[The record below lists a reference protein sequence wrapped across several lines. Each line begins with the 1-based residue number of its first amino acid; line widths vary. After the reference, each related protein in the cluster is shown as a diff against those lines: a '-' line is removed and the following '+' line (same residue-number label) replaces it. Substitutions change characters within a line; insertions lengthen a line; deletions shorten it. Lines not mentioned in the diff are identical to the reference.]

1 MPMKN
6 APMLTTFKTR
16 SRFTLAHIV
25 FVLGVLLLTLLIWL
39 ILHQSHKEHEA
50 DLEQGRYQ
58 AEQLVRSFSDHILMN
73 LLTVEQTLQR
83 AVDRQ
88 YFNHLFGTKLREDMQ
103 YNLQLW
109 VSDVPNIDALMWVDE
124 QGVIQAISQKKN
136 VNLTVSPGQ
145 TLPGNAYNIM
155 DSSPNATVLYAFF
168 PVDITGSRNILMA
181 KRITKL
187 DGTPGGMMI
196 AVINAD
202 DILHFFRFIRNHKRT
217 SLVISLYEKPLIVS
231 NPGEQAALT
240 RLYHII
246 LGDVNLKKP
255 NHVTVEQRTVDG
267 AMRIYALKELPNFP
281 LITTVVLHEDDVF
294 ASSRTNRENYL
305 LFVVVF
311 VGFIAI
317 VSIFIT
323 MMSRQI
329 RQVQASERAAILA
342 SQAKSD
348 FLAKMSHELRTPL
361 NAIIGFSQM
370 MDSGYFGMLND
381 KQSERI
387 HDINLCG
394 NHLLELIND
403 ILEFSKGEG
412 GKLVLYEGE
421 YQFHDIVTKVLR
433 IIGQRAKTADISIID
448 EVPEDLPL
456 LRIDERKIRQTL
468 LNLLSNAVKF
478 TPRGG
483 IIHVKA
489 LLDKEGNF
497 IFYVSDNG
505 IGIAEE
511 DIPKAL
517 SAFGQVH
524 NHINSE
530 GTGLGLPLCKMF
542 VELHG
547 GALELSSVLN
557 KGTVVKVWMPNT
569 RVIVAG

>member
-1 MPMKN
+1 MKN
-6 APMLTTFKTR
+6 APTLITFKTR
-16 SRFTLAHIV
+16 SRLTLAHVV
-25 FVLGVLLLTLLIWL
+25 FVLGVALLTVLIAL
-39 ILHQSHKEHEA
+39 ILRQSHKEHEA
-50 DLEQGRYQ
+50 DLEQGRHQ

-83 AVDRQ
+83 AVDKQ
-88 YFNHLFGTKLREDMQ
+88 YFNHLFGSKLQEDMQ
-103 YNLQLW
+103 YNFRLW
-109 VSDVPNIDALMWVDE
+109 IKDVPNIDALMWVDE
-124 QGVIQAISQKKN
+124 TGVIQTISQKEK
-136 VNLTVSPGQ
+136 VRLRVHEGEK
-145 TLPGNAYNIM
+145 LPGDAYTIM
-155 DSSPNATVLYAFF
+155 DSSPNSTVLYAFF
-168 PVDITGSRNILMA
+168 PVDITDSQNILMA

-196 AVINAD
+196 AVINAQ
-202 DILHFFRFIRNHKRT
+202 DILHFFHFIRNHKRT

-231 NPGEQAALT
+231 NPGDQAALT

-255 NHVTVEQRTVDG
+255 NHVTVEQRSIDG
-267 AMRIYALKELPNFP
+267 VARIYALKELPNFP
-281 LITTVVLHEDDVF
+281 LITTVILHEDDIF
-294 ASSRTNRENYL
+294 SSSRTNRENYL

-323 MMSRQI
+323 LMSRQI

-394 NHLLELIND
+394 NHLLELISD

-421 YQFHDIVTKVLR
+421 YHFNDIVNKVLR
-433 IIGQRAKTADISIID
+433 IIGQRAKTADIDIIND
-448 EVPEDLPL
+448 VPENLPL

-483 IIHVKA
+483 VIHVKA
-489 LLDKEGNF
+489 VLDNDGNF

-542 VELHG
+542 TELHG
-547 GALELSSVLN
+547 GTLELTSVLN
-557 KGTVVKVWMPNT
+557 KGTVVTVWLPNT
-569 RVIVAG
+569 RVIRG